1 MVEVSWSVRLWTF
14 LMCDAIKGWVFYI
27 FLESNEKQE
36 VLLVSRS
43 YAGKSTFEKVLWRL
57 RLNMSLLFLL
67 HQISTQVHSKESNL
81 QKLNQESMFEFI
93 FDLFSFFFSKCCSF
107 LGQLAPYGCGRK
119 KGISSLLIR
128 KAAEE
133 GFMPLSEP
141 ESAFWCFTRS
151 SLKSTPKYVH
161 VFQTSSKISK
171 LSCMLLNNESGF
183 TSWVL
188 SSIRFLQ
195 GRCFPR
201 MFSK

>member
-1 MVEVSWSVRLWTF
+1 
-14 LMCDAIKGWVFYI
+14 
-27 FLESNEKQE
+27 
-36 VLLVSRS
+36 
-43 YAGKSTFEKVLWRL
+43 
-57 RLNMSLLFLL
+57 MSLLFLL

-93 FDLFSFFFSKCCSF
+93 FDLFSFFFIKCCSF

-133 GFMPLSEP
+133 GFMPPSEP

-161 VFQTSSKISK
+161 VCQTSSKIS
-171 LSCMLLNNESGF
+171 CMLLTNQVSPVEFCLQLDS
-183 TSWVL
+183 SKEDVL
-188 SSIRFLQ
+188 N
-195 GRCFPR
+195 
-201 MFSK
+201 K